1 MRIKTRLIS
10 VIVLLVLSLLA
21 VGVIAITSLHK
32 NVDENEHM
40 DRLSEMQYI
49 SKQIEFRMAGQ
60 SNDERA
66 LLLTKDETYAQQM
79 QEKSDEIF
87 LHLERLSQ
95 LAPASDQTLV
105 AEITQNYE
113 KYWAVSQ
120 QVIETIKDDS
130 AKANTLHFEEGRQL
144 RKEILDPSFERYI
157 EKLDTEIV
165 EAREQLKSDSS
176 FRQTLLVVIA
186 GIAIIVG
193 IVFGIHLIKAILVPL
208 HKLKEQ
214 MNDISEGEGDLTKTI
229 EVKNQDEFGE
239 VAQSFNA
246 FVVSLREMISRISVS
261 SEQAASSSEQFLA
274 SAEQTTASADQIA
287 DSLQQISMNMNHQ
300 NKILDESSLAVKESL
315 DGILNIAASAANVS
329 SAAEVVSTKADS
341 GEKSVEKI
349 VDSME
354 FIHKSVD
361 EADQSVRSL
370 AEDVLKI
377 NHITEII
384 NDIANQT
391 NLLAL
396 NAAIEAARAGEHGK
410 GFSVVAE
417 EVRKLADQSIQ
428 SANQIRELIDHIQ
441 VETKNTVNTIVVVK
455 DNVNTGNDLTKET
468 AVQFR
473 GILDSIS
480 SVSTQIQQIAATTE
494 HLGTSFG
501 SVSQRVEEV
510 LSLSEV
516 ISENTSEITATTEEQ
531 LATMQEIQAA
541 AQSLTV
547 ISESLYELVHRFK
560 M

>member
-105 AEITQNYE
+105 AEITRNYG

-130 AKANTLHFEEGRQL
+130 EKANTLHFEEGRQL

-165 EAREQLKSDSS
+165 EARKQLKSDSS
-176 FRQTLLVVIA
+176 LRQTLLVVIA
-186 GIAIIVG
+186 GIATIVG
-193 IVFGIHLIKAILVPL
+193 VVFGIRLIKAILVPL

-246 FVVSLREMISRISVS
+246 FIVSLREMISRISVS

-315 DGILNIAASAANVS
+315 DGILNIATSAANVS
-329 SAAEVVSTKADS
+329 SAAEVVSMKADN

-354 FIHKSVD
+354 FIHQSVD
-361 EADQSVRSL
+361 EADQSIRSL

-417 EVRKLADQSIQ
+417 EVRKLADQSSQ

-468 AVQFR
+468 AVQFKE
-473 GILDSIS
+473 ILDSIS

-494 HLGTSFG
+494 HLGTSFE
-501 SVSQRVEEV
+501 SVSQRVEDV